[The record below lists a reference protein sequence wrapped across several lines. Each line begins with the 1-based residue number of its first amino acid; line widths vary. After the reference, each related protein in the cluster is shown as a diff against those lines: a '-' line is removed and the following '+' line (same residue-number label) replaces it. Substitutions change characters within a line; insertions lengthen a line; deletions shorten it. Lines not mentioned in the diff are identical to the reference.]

1 MLFYS
6 FGVNDEVRYGGAVRP
21 RSSAQFVIRLEV
33 LEDRFLLAG
42 ATGGE
47 SSVVIST
54 PDLTAPALIG
64 SVSPAPEAE
73 SLPVQAGNAA
83 TGMASAGSVDKS
95 TQNESAAV
103 PASQQQAPAAA
114 DSSDTQKNGSTAGSP
129 EAPDA
134 VVTGSENSGTGIT
147 YNTAASTCTGGTATG
162 SSSAGV
168 GSGRSSQPSS
178 TNFQPAGS
186 TSIPPPSSAQS
197 VSISPP
203 LLNPA
208 GVPAGGIF
216 NQLTSHSINANVSVL
231 YIDPVASD
239 LSASGPAAVGSSGSA
254 LSLYPG
260 QPGSLA
266 AQSAP
271 NIIGF
276 RVPRPSLLS
285 PTDSSPR
292 VVLVK
297 TAVPAARERAE
308 LPDIAELALIERPVG
323 TVSNPLESPDPESA
337 DAALVALTTS
347 AQEVALPAP
356 PGLPSPIDPGESDTA
371 DGHRARHRMSTNL
384 VIYSAT
390 SLTVA
395 ASAPGLT
402 STIRRGKQRNNER
415 PPVATGDPASG
426 SRR

>member
-1 MLFYS
+1 MLFHS

-33 LEDRFLLAG
+33 LEDRFLLSGASAG
-42 ATGGE
+42 GC
-47 SSVVIST
+47 SVVNST
-54 PDLTAPALIG
+54 PDLTSPALIG
-64 SVSPAPEAE
+64 SVSPASETE
-73 SLPVQAGNAA
+73 SPPVQAGNAA
-83 TGMASAGSVDKS
+83 TRMASAGSINKS

-114 DSSDTQKNGSTAGSP
+114 DSSDTQKNGSTSGSSTAPNSAGQS
-129 EAPDA
+129 
-134 VVTGSENSGTGIT
+134 GSENSGTDVT
-147 YNTAASTCTGGTATG
+147 YAANSAPCSGSCTAV
-162 SSSAGV
+162 V
-168 GSGRSSQPSS
+168 GSGTSSQSS
-178 TNFQPAGS
+178 SINFQPAGS
-186 TSIPPPSSAQS
+186 TSIPPPSSTQP

-239 LSASGPAAVGSSGSA
+239 LSASGPAAVGSSRSA
-254 LSLYPG
+254 VSLSTG
-260 QPGSLA
+260 QPASLA
-266 AQSAP
+266 AQLAP

-285 PTDSSPR
+285 PIDSNPR

-297 TAVPAARERAE
+297 TAVPAVRERAE

-323 TVSNPLESPDPESA
+323 TVSNPLESPNPESA
-337 DAALVALTTS
+337 DASLVALTTI

-356 PGLPSPIDPGESDTA
+356 PGLPSRIDPGESDTA
-371 DGHRARHRMSTNL
+371 DGRRARPRMSTNL

-402 STIRRGKQRNNER
+402 STIRRGNRRNNER
-415 PPVATGDPASG
+415 PPVAAGDPASG
-426 SRR
+426 S

>member
-1 MLFYS
+1 MLFHS

-42 ATGGE
+42 ASAGGC
-47 SSVVIST
+47 SVVTST
-54 PDLTAPALIG
+54 PDLTSPALIG
-64 SVSPAPEAE
+64 SVSPASETE
-73 SLPVQAGNAA
+73 SPPVQAGNAA
-83 TGMASAGSVDKS
+83 TGMASAGSINKS

-114 DSSDTQKNGSTAGSP
+114 DSSDTQKNGSTSRSSAAPNSAGQS
-129 EAPDA
+129 
-134 VVTGSENSGTGIT
+134 GSENSGTDVT
-147 YNTAASTCTGGTATG
+147 YAANSAPCSGSCTAV
-162 SSSAGV
+162 V
-168 GSGRSSQPSS
+168 GSGTSSQSS
-178 TNFQPAGS
+178 SINFQPAGS
-186 TSIPPPSSAQS
+186 ASIPPASSTQP

-216 NQLTSHSINANVSVL
+216 NQVASHSITANVNVL

-239 LSASGPAAVGSSGSA
+239 LSASGPAAVGSSRSA
-254 LSLYPG
+254 LPLSTG
-260 QPGSLA
+260 QPASLA

-276 RVPRPSLLS
+276 RIPRPSLLS

-297 TAVPAARERAE
+297 TAVPAAPERAE

-323 TVSNPLESPDPESA
+323 TVSNPLESPDPKSV
-337 DAALVALTTS
+337 DASLVALTTS

-356 PGLPSPIDPGESDTA
+356 PGLPNAVDPGESDTA
-371 DGHRARHRMSTNL
+371 DGHRARPRMSTNL

-402 STIRRGKQRNNER
+402 STIRRGKRRDNER
-415 PPVATGDPASG
+415 PPVAAGDPASG
-426 SRR
+426 S

>member
-1 MLFYS
+1 MLFHS
-6 FGVNDEVRYGGAVRP
+6 FGVNVEVRYGGAVRP
-21 RSSAQFVIRLEV
+21 RSSAQFIIRLEV
-33 LEDRFLLAG
+33 LEDRFLLSGASAG
-42 ATGGE
+42 GC
-47 SSVVIST
+47 SVVNST
-54 PDLTAPALIG
+54 PDLTSPALIG
-64 SVSPAPEAE
+64 SVSPAPGAG
-73 SLPVQAGNAA
+73 SLPVQAGIAA

-114 DSSDTQKNGSTAGSP
+114 DSSDTQKNGSTSGSSAAPNSAGQS
-129 EAPDA
+129 
-134 VVTGSENSGTGIT
+134 GSENSGADVTYATNSEPCSGQIVTG
-147 YNTAASTCTGGTATG
+147 NSTAVVGGGT
-162 SSSAGV
+162 
-168 GSGRSSQPSS
+168 SSQPSS
-178 TNFQPAGS
+178 INFQPAGS

-239 LSASGPAAVGSSGSA
+239 LSGSGSAAVGSSRSA
-254 LSLYPG
+254 LSLSTG
-260 QPGSLA
+260 QPASLA

-292 VVLVK
+292 VVSVK

-323 TVSNPLESPDPESA
+323 TVANPLKSPNPESA
-337 DAALVALTTS
+337 DASLVAPTTS

-356 PGLPSPIDPGESDTA
+356 PGMPSPIDPSESDTV

-415 PPVATGDPASG
+415 PPVAAGDPA
-426 SRR
+426 

>member
-1 MLFYS
+1 MLFHS

-42 ATGGE
+42 ASAGGY
-47 SSVVIST
+47 SVVNST
-54 PDLTAPALIG
+54 PDLTSPALIG
-64 SVSPAPEAE
+64 SVSPAPGTA
-73 SLPVQAGNAA
+73 STPVQAGNAA
-83 TGMASAGSVDKS
+83 TGMASAGSVNKS

-103 PASQQQAPAAA
+103 PASQPQAPAAA
-114 DSSDTQKNGSTAGSP
+114 NSSDTQKNGSTSGSST
-129 EAPDA
+129 APNSA
-134 VVTGSENSGTGIT
+134 VQIGSENPGADVT
-147 YNTAASTCTGGTATG
+147 YDTTAEPCMGGTVTG
-162 SSSAGV
+162 NCPAGV
-168 GSGRSSQPSS
+168 GGGISSQASS
-178 TNFQPAGS
+178 INFGPAGS
-186 TSIPPPSSAQS
+186 TSIPPPSSTQP

-216 NQLTSHSINANVSVL
+216 TQVASHSINANVSVL

-260 QPGSLA
+260 QPASLA

-276 RVPRPSLLS
+276 RVPRPSLFS

-308 LPDIAELALIERPVG
+308 LPDIAELALIERPLG

-337 DAALVALTTS
+337 DAALVALTTI

-395 ASAPGLT
+395 AAAPGLT
-402 STIRRGKQRNNER
+402 SMIRSGKRRNNER
-415 PPVATGDPASG
+415 PTVAGDPASG